1 MGVRDLLD
9 IFNEYKS
16 YRKENPGSSLTTTN
30 KSSKNIIT
38 FLRAMRFGSK
48 YGDLLYKHFG
58 VMEDAK
64 SYDFLIN
71 FFGISKLKQALSNP
85 EYSTAQIADIIM
97 GEQTEINP
105 QQNYILSMMKNAI
118 DFNRATGLEIMS
130 LKYANPES
138 LKRRTFDYKNIIQI
152 FNENQVTKETLRE
165 IYDLYGEEIISQ
177 YTRDTRLKNATT
189 LYLEEKYEGKTFG
202 VPQDHVTDYAEL
214 DYQDMLKRY
223 FEDGKL
229 TDTERYIVLGL
240 LTKES
245 DLIGLY
251 GIDNLRENQEY
262 IKSEID
268 IGVFENIVV
277 NGKEYTQ
284 EERKTFSSLSKS
296 WGIEDFSK
304 YENLQLLK
312 QRLSTMPQTQ
322 EILEILEQIDG
333 IVSTPLEQ
341 IQSRADEIL
350 GFMEQAYLV
359 YETENR
365 TRIIENVYNPENVTE
380 IVITDVSQMGS
391 SAMLH
396 FFQPDRTMQDFDGYI
411 RDIEERRSKELGRE
425 VHLSEEEKSSLLTRY
440 QAEENHY
447 ITDQTINLQAIGQVG
462 TWDGQYVTNT
472 SNQLSAMVSTPE
484 DILEGNGIR
493 GRIALGFSQATL
505 SPELIAIISNKNIYS
520 NKGINYVESNNEFED
535 FSASY
540 DELIS
545 RDNNRDNTELV
556 LYRNSFESSLKTSY
570 VLYIADDELQS
581 KEEQENIEKIRK
593 QMKEAGLKC
602 PLIIFDRHTIREK
615 MNQQEQSSEIEPETH
630 SMLEGAVQA
639 TEEQTRTNDINNG
652 VKQIKTIKRERE
664 DVLEVEE
671 NEK

>member
-9 IFNEYKS
+9 IFDEYKS

-38 FLRAMRFGSK
+38 FLRAMRFGNK

-58 VMEDAK
+58 VMEDSK

-97 GEQTEINP
+97 GEQIEINP
-105 QQNYILSMMKNAI
+105 QQNYILSMMKNSI

-130 LKYANPES
+130 FKYANPES

-165 IYDLYGEEIISQ
+165 IYDLYGKEIISQ
-177 YTRDTRLKNATT
+177 YIRDSRLKNATT
-189 LYLEEKYEGKTFG
+189 LNLEEKYEGKTFG
-202 VPQDHVTDYAEL
+202 VPQDHVTDYAES
-214 DYQDMLKRY
+214 DYQDMLKKY

-240 LTKES
+240 LAKES

-251 GIDNLRENQEY
+251 GIDNLRANQEY

-277 NGKEYTQ
+277 NGKKYTE
-284 EERKTFSSLSKS
+284 EERKTFASLSKS

-312 QRLSTMPQTQ
+312 QRLSTMQKTQ
-322 EILEILEQIDG
+322 EISEILEQIDG
-333 IVSTPLEQ
+333 IASTPLEQ

-350 GFMEQAYLV
+350 DFMEQAYLV

-365 TRIIENVYNPENVTE
+365 TQIIENVYNPENETE
-380 IVITDVSQMGS
+380 IVISDVSQMGS

-411 RDIEERRSKELGRE
+411 RDIEERRSKELGRK
-425 VHLSEEEKSSLLTRY
+425 VHLTEEEKNSLLTRY

-493 GRIALGFSQATL
+493 GRVALGFSQATL
-505 SPELIAIISNKNIYS
+505 SPELIATISNKNIHS

-581 KEEQENIEKIRK
+581 KEEQENIGKIRK

-615 MNQQEQSSEIEPETH
+615 MNQQEQSSEIEPETY